1 MTNHALSF
9 LAAVALAAVP
19 AAAQKAPVPR
29 AVPAHSNQ
37 QRVVETLLKAR
48 IANINA
54 RIDRLRYEGAIG
66 SAEAQELLKQSRRLQ
81 GRLHGLGSRQVA
93 DVEFAIDRLESRVA
107 FETDDAR
114 WASRE
119 RRRGLEGRLDAGDRY
134 ERFGRYNANRNG
146 DYEHFDRYTG
156 SSVDR
161 WHDPF
166 DRGN

>member
-1 MTNHALSF
+1 MTGRALLL
-9 LAAVALAAVP
+9 LATVAFAASP
-19 AAAQKAPVPR
+19 AAARKPASR
-29 AVPAHSNQ
+29 AVPTHANQ

-48 IANINA
+48 IASLNA
-54 RIDRLRYEGAIG
+54 RIDRLRSEGAIG
-66 SAEAQELLKQSRRLQ
+66 SAEAQDLLKQSRRLH

-107 FETDDAR
+107 FAMDDAR
-114 WASRE
+114 WADRE
-119 RRRGLEGRLDAGDRY
+119 RRRGIEGRLDPGERY
-134 ERFGRYNANRNG
+134 ERFGRYNADRNG